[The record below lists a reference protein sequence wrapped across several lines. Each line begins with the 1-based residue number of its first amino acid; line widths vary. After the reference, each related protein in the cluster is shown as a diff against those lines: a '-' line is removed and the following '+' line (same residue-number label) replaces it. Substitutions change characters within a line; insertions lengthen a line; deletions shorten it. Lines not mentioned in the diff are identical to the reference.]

1 MVPEVVVA
9 QMNGLSSLPRV
20 AAVAMFASR
29 QDMDKLRSE
38 SQFIC
43 SSYVSPS
50 TECLRLQSPS
60 MFIFACRY
68 VVEELD
74 IASPADKEKW
84 IKTFSLK

>member
-1 MVPEVVVA
+1 MVVA

-50 TECLRLQSPS
+50 

>member
-1 MVPEVVVA
+1 MA

-43 SSYVSPS
+43 SGYVSQS
-50 TECLRLQSPS
+50 TEFLQSPS

>member
-50 TECLRLQSPS
+50 
-60 MFIFACRY
+60 MFIVYIRMQ
-68 VVEELD
+68 VRGGG
-74 IASPADKEKW
+74 
-84 IKTFSLK
+84 T

>member
-1 MVPEVVVA
+1 MA

-50 TECLRLQSPS
+50 TECLQSPS